1 MKVIQILFADVLFI
15 LGNKLVILSAYI
27 MGYKDTVNE
36 LKDSQ
41 AHWLKTDAFKVKK

>member
-1 MKVIQILFADVLFI
+1 VKIIRILIADVLFF
-15 LGNKLVILSAYI
+15 LGNKLVVLSAYI

>member
-1 MKVIQILFADVLFI
+1 MKIIRILLADVLFI

-27 MGYKDTVNE
+27 MGYKDTFNE

-41 AHWLKTDAFKVKK
+41 AHWLKNRCF